1 MSKRENKIIEILHQY
16 GNLSVEELSDLLEA
30 SPSSIR
36 RDLISLNQN
45 RFIKRTHGGIS
56 LSTVIN
62 YEPLWYRRTPVDM
75 NEARAIA
82 RKAATLIH
90 PGDIIGLSGG
100 VVCTQLAFVLR
111 LLADV
116 TVVTNAINIAAE
128 LVYLPGIQLRLT
140 GGRLNP
146 GSFELVGRALKP
158 SLSGVHIQKFF
169 LGTDGLSTIHG
180 VTGHDEAE
188 ADAARIIMKHS
199 DETIILADSSK
210 FRKTSFSQVAPLD
223 DFSRV
228 VSTDRVPENVREE
241 FEGTGIKILIAS
253 Q

>member
-1 MSKRENKIIEILHQY
+1 MSKRGKKIIEYLHQY
-16 GNLSVEELSDLLEA
+16 GNLTVDELSDLLDA
-30 SPSSIR
+30 SPSSVR

-45 RFIKRTHGGIS
+45 RFVKRRHGRIS

-82 RKAATLIH
+82 RKASELIH

-100 VVCTQLAFVLR
+100 VVCTQLAFIIR
-111 LLADV
+111 LLDDV

-169 LGTDGLSTIHG
+169 LGTDGLSTING

-188 ADAARIIMKHS
+188 ADAARIIMNHS
-199 DETIILADSSK
+199 DETVLLADSSK
-210 FRKTSFSQVAPLD
+210 FRKTSFSQVAPLEA
-223 DFSRV
+223 FSKV
-228 VSTDRVPENVREE
+228 VATDRVPQNVREE
-241 FEGTGIKILIAS
+241 FEEAGINLLLAS
-253 Q
+253 E